1 MGDLRGKNKALS
13 LAQQD
18 RNKIIEARTG
28 STEEKQASVYYFLAE
43 NKREKVTED
52 INISA

>member
-1 MGDLRGKNKALS
+1 MAKPRLL
-13 LAQQD
+13 LAWQN

-43 NKREKVTED
+43 NKRRKMTED